1 MYDYSRQIYELLQQ
15 YLPSISSKLDNL
27 EKLAEISAKLSGF
40 YPLLVV
46 ICVCLMIDRIL
57 KKGDMM

>member
-1 MYDYSRQIYELLQQ
+1 MVYDYSRQIYELLQQ
-15 YLPSISSKLDNL
+15 YLPGMSKNL
-27 EKLAEISAKLSGF
+27 EKLDAILSTLSGF

-46 ICVCLMIDRIL
+46 ICVCLLIDRIL